1 MKLEERIALVREVGE
16 EIVTEQDL
24 KTLFET
30 KKKPVAYDG
39 FEPSGKIHV
48 AQGLMRSYNVNKM
61 VEAGCEFKML
71 VADWHAWANNKL
83 GGDLEAIQ
91 KCGDYFVEVWKAAG
105 MNLDHVE
112 FVRVSDYVEDEE
124 YWKKVMQVAR
134 HSTLQRVLRTTQIM
148 GRSEKDTLQASQIL
162 YPCMQAA
169 DIFQLKAD
177 ICQLGMDQ
185 RKVNILARE
194 IGPKIGFYSPVAV
207 HHHMLMG
214 LGEPLAA
221 NISKLTLW
229 EERYV
234 TKTTNGVEYRITL
247 RKNDSITCEP
257 SIDQYSAITKDT
269 KDWKQL
275 GPFQAR
281 VLEVLGKDLVSME
294 LKENST
300 TMDRAIS
307 LKMSKSKPDTAIFVT
322 DSMEE
327 VKRKLSKA
335 YCPAKEAKENP
346 VLEYAKYL
354 VFEGTDSMEIKRPE
368 KFGGNAEFNSYQ
380 ELEQAFIEGKVHPMD
395 LKNSVAEGLNDLLE
409 PVRKHFSKG
418 KAADL

>member
-1 MKLEERIALVREVGE
+1 MNVEERIALVKQVGE

-24 KTLFET
+24 KTLFES

-48 AQGLMRSYNVNKM
+48 AQGLMRAYNVNKM
-61 VEAGCEFKML
+61 TQAGCEFKML

-91 KCGDYFVEVWKAAG
+91 KCGDYFIEVWKAAG
-105 MNLDHVE
+105 MNLEHVE
-112 FVRVSDYVEDEE
+112 FVRVSDYVEDED

-134 HSTLQRVLRTTQIM
+134 HSTLQRIIRTTQIM
-148 GRSEKDTLQASQIL
+148 GRSEKDTLQASQVL

-194 IGPKIGFYSPVAV
+194 IGPKIGYYAPVAV

-214 LGEPLAA
+214 LGEPPKGEADA
-221 NISKLTLW
+221 T
-229 EERYV
+229 E
-234 TKTTNGVEYRITL
+234 
-247 RKNDSITCEP
+247 
-257 SIDQYSAITKDT
+257 
-269 KDWKQL
+269 
-275 GPFQAR
+275 
-281 VLEVLGKDLVSME
+281 
-294 LKENST
+294 
-300 TMDRAIS
+300 RAIAM
-307 LKMSKSKPDTAIFVT
+307 KMSKSRPDTAIFVT
-322 DSMEE
+322 DSTEE

-335 YCPAKEAKENP
+335 YCPAKEVKENP

-354 VFEGTDSMEIKRPE
+354 VFEGTDSMTIKRPE
-368 KFGGNAEFNSYQ
+368 KFGGDTEYNSYQ
-380 ELEQAFIEGKVHPMD
+380 ELEAAFVEGKVHPMD
-395 LKNSVAEGLNDLLE
+395 LKNSVADELNELLE
-409 PVRKHFSKG
+409 PIRKHFSKG
-418 KAADL
+418 KPADLKEFVESQQVTR